1 MASEHVK
8 VFLNVSIHAPR
19 EGSDSAGGTRQ
30 IRPGRFN
37 PRSPRGERRRRGI
50 ISVHMEMFQ
59 STLPARGATR
69 HDKHRYARRTGFNPR
84 SPRGE
89 RHADRFRQKS
99 EGRFNP
105 RSPRGER
112 PFGLVFDATAF
123 CVSIHA
129 PREGSDAEPLIGFRD
144 NQAFQSTLPAR
155 GATRKGIAQSMKFS
169 VSIHAPREG
178 SDQSVLQLRYLH
190 LGFNPRSPRGE
201 RLRPQPRTTHRE
213 CFNPRSPRGERPA
226 PRAGAL
232 IFAKFQ
238 STLPARGATV
248 NSYIG
253 FDADVVSIHAP
264 REGSDQSPRECQT

>member
-1 MASEHVK
+1 
-8 VFLNVSIHAPR
+8 
-19 EGSDSAGGTRQ
+19 
-30 IRPGRFN
+30 
-37 PRSPRGERRRRGI
+37 
-50 ISVHMEMFQ
+50 MFQ

-178 SDQSVLQLRYLH
+178 SDCRLWLWALNNR
-190 LGFNPRSPRGE
+190 GFNPRSPRGE
-201 RLRPQPRTTHRE
+201 RLSLLIIVQHNKLS
-213 CFNPRSPRGERPA
+213 FNPRSPRGERHKWTDYKRKYNEFQSTLPA
-226 PRAGAL
+226 RGATDGTCAE
-232 IFAKFQ
+232 FHSKKFQ
-238 STLPARGATV
+238 STLPARGAT
-248 NSYIG
+248 
-253 FDADVVSIHAP
+253 
-264 REGSDQSPRECQT
+264 